1 MISMAEFSSLVEFL
15 GIEQQHRAA
24 LRDFLPVLEKFLPTV
39 LTEFYGKVRAK
50 PQLAALFSSEQAMK
64 RASDAQVKH
73 WRRLFSGKFDQAY
86 LESVQHIGLVHSR
99 VGLDPLWYLG
109 GYAFVMHNLTTIA
122 TNHVVNR
129 WSRDGGRATLA
140 TLLAAITQ
148 AVVLDM
154 ELAVST
160 YIEETKAASDRKIGV
175 MARDFERS
183 VGQFA
188 AVLTTAAAG
197 LQETA
202 TLLAGSASDADQ
214 KTDTVAAAAEKAS
227 TGVATVAA
235 AAEELSA
242 SISEISR
249 QVGQSAKITAK
260 AVSDA
265 EQTNATVQALS
276 EGAEK
281 IGAVVQLIADIA
293 SQTNLLAL
301 NATIEAARAGDAGK
315 GFAVVASE
323 VKNLARACRQF
334 SQISAAT
341 R

>member
-1 MISMAEFSSLVEFL
+1 MVELSELVEFL
-15 GIEQQHRAA
+15 GIEQQNRVA
-24 LRDFLPVLEKFLPTV
+24 LHEFLPVLEKFLPSI
-39 LTEFYGKVRAK
+39 LAKFYDKVRAK
-50 PQLAALFSSEQAMK
+50 PALAALFANDAAMK
-64 RASDAQVKH
+64 RASDAQVAH
-73 WRRLFSGKFDQAY
+73 WRQLFSGKFDQNY
-86 LESVQHIGLVHSR
+86 LASVQRVGMVHSR

-129 WSRDGGRATLA
+129 WSRDGGKARLA
-140 TLLAAITQ
+140 TLIAAITQ

-160 YIEETKAASDRKIGV
+160 YITENKAASDRKIAA
-175 MARDFERS
+175 MAQDFQGS

-188 AVLTTAAAG
+188 TVLTSAASG

-202 TLLAGSASDADQ
+202 TALHGSATEADQ
-214 KTDTVAAAAEKAS
+214 KTNTVAAAAEEAS
-227 TGVATVAA
+227 AGVETVAA

-249 QVGQSAKITAK
+249 QVGQSAKITTK
-260 AVSDA
+260 AVADA

-323 VKNLARACRQF
+323 VKNLA
-334 SQISAAT
+334 
-341 R
+341 